1 MRRFAAAAL
10 IVSLFASPA
19 RLLASTGKDEAS
31 PEQASPQIAID
42 PDKLPVSIERIQREL
57 GRQPAIVVADP
68 NGSNRTDLPTFRVA
82 VEGQKLTIEQILGP
96 DYLRGPVPAGAMT
109 HQEFLNM
116 VTPTDV
122 QGYAA
127 FSNGQGITVALTSLA
142 LQWALKSALEK
153 FHEARDARAKAAAK
167 KEVDEALEALRKAR
181 IAAGLPADGR

>member
-1 MRRFAAAAL
+1 MRRFAAVAV
-10 IVSLFASPA
+10 IVSLFGTPP
-19 RLLASTGKDEAS
+19 LLRASTEQDGAS
-31 PEQASPQIAID
+31 PEQSSTPPRID

-57 GRQPAIVVADP
+57 GRDPAIVLP
-68 NGSNRTDLPTFRVA
+68 ESNPNRTDLPTFRVA
-82 VEGQKLTIEQILGP
+82 VQGQKLTIEQILGP

-109 HQEFLNM
+109 HQEFLNL
-116 VTPTDV
+116 VTPQDV

-142 LQWALKSALEK
+142 LQWALKSALQK

-181 IAAGLPADGR
+181 IAAGLSADGR